1 MNSTIQKSFTVNDAK
16 GNLLPG
22 IKNAFLAHSVVDMTN
37 PPPNFRAANNV
48 VYQAVYDNFY
58 VADSEKTQFVK
69 VIISFQQ
76 HDDGNFAIIRTL
88 NPSNSKA

>member
-1 MNSTIQKSFTVNDAK
+1 MSNSTKSFTVNDAK

-22 IKNAFLAHSVVDMTN
+22 IRHCFLAHSVVDMTN
-37 PPPNFRAANNV
+37 PPPTFRAANNV
-48 VYQAVYDNFY
+48 VYQAVYDNFILA
-58 VADSEKTQFVK
+58 ADDYTQFVK

-88 NPSNSKA
+88 NPSSK